1 MLRKPKRSNVVLESD
16 CKMKQMTKYYS
27 CLLIILFV
35 LFSCNSEK
43 APDCF
48 MASGSMI
55 TNEIEV
61 ADFEKIDVGEG
72 IGVVIKQGSQT
83 KVVVETGSN
92 LMSGISVSVSE
103 NKLYLRSSNGC
114 SWFRDKNVT
123 KVYITVP
130 DLTGIYSASQFDITS
145 DGILN
150 FDDLTLQSGMYSDTA
165 SGVFDLQLKCTNLK
179 VEDNRATLYRIS
191 GKVTDLTIAFYS
203 GEERFEGQ
211 NLMAQHIYV
220 FQRSTNDI
228 IVNPQQ
234 DIKGNIYSTGN
245 VVLKNN
251 PSLVEI
257 AQHYTGHVVYN

>member
-1 MLRKPKRSNVVLESD
+1 MVQNKI
-16 CKMKQMTKYYS
+16 
-27 CLLIILFV
+27 CLLILF
-35 LFSCNSEK
+35 LSLLSCNSEN

-48 MASGSMI
+48 MASGSVI

-61 ADFEKIDVGEG
+61 SDFDKIDVGEG
-72 IGVVIKQGSQT
+72 IGVVIKQGNER

-92 LMSGISVSVSE
+92 LMSGVSVSVAE
-103 NKLYLRSSNGC
+103 HKLYLRNSNGC

-123 KVYITVP
+123 VVYITVP
-130 DLTGIYSASQFDITS
+130 ELTQIYSASQFDVKS
-145 DGILN
+145 DGILD
-150 FDDLTLQSGMYSDTA
+150 FEELTLQSGMYSDTA
-165 SGVFDLQLKCTNLK
+165 SGIFDLQLKCTNLK

-191 GKVTDLTIAFYS
+191 GNVTNLNIAFYS

-211 NLMAQHIYV
+211 NLIAQHVYV